1 MDHIPLFRH
10 SKSRHSF
17 QVLRCATFGCL
28 MLISRIWDVMF
39 IEGEAFLFRVA
50 VGLLKYFT
58 ERILLMDY
66 DELMMFTVNIINSS

>member
-1 MDHIPLFRH
+1 
-10 SKSRHSF
+10 
-17 QVLRCATFGCL
+17 
-28 MLISRIWDVMF
+28 MF